1 MKARLKQHQPVDY
14 FTATIALT
22 SNLKRTRMDKTCENC
37 VYCERDVTLR
47 LCAIKELYTFV
58 NPDDEACEDYVS
70 KFEDQ

>member
-1 MKARLKQHQPVDY
+1 MK
-14 FTATIALT
+14 TIKEAML
-22 SNLKRTRMDKTCENC
+22 MDKTCENC